1 MKKKLISIFF
11 ILLSMALIGIGI
23 YMKQP
28 QSVWTKAITICLE
41 CVGIG

>member
-1 MKKKLISIFF
+1 MKKKFITIIFVLF
-11 ILLSMALIGIGI
+11 SMAMIGIGI
-23 YMKQP
+23 FIKQP